1 MNTKIISVIG
11 PHAGEELD
19 YIISRKKSDIEK
31 FGFTFW
37 FFKKN
42 YLCNDKLILEYKPII
57 VNFLAPKVKGTAKDT
72 KVAKIAQQ
80 YSLDNINWVDI
91 PPDMSSV
98 TGNIHK
104 NSIALMISG
113 LVYSKTG
120 IFLSGYQNAKDSPIK
135 LNQFSSTQVIK
146 EVTSSISDNYRED
159 LLTGQLYQQGF
170 AFLR

>member
-1 MNTKIISVIG
+1 MKSYIISVIG
-11 PHAGEELD
+11 PHAGEDLD

-42 YLCNDKLILEYKPII
+42 YLCNDKIILEYKPTI

-91 PPDMSSV
+91 PLEMSSV

-104 NSIALMISG
+104 NSIALMLSG
-113 LVYSKTG
+113 LEWCNTG
-120 IFLSGYQNAKDSPIK
+120 MFLTYYQNVKDLLVK

-146 EVTSSISDNYRED
+146 EISPNISDNYRD
-159 LLTGQLYQQGF
+159 VILTGRLYQQGF

>member
-19 YIISRKKSDIEK
+19 YIISRKRSDIEK

-42 YLCNDKLILEYKPII
+42 YLCNDKLILEYKPTI

-72 KVAKIAQQ
+72 KIAKIAQQ

-91 PPDMSSV
+91 PLEMSLV

-104 NSIALMISG
+104 NSIALMLSG
-113 LVYSKTG
+113 LEWCNTG
-120 IFLSGYQNAKDSPIK
+120 IFLTYYQNAKNLPVK

-146 EVTSSISDNYRED
+146 EMSPNISDNYRD
-159 LLTGQLYQQGF
+159 ILLTGLLHQQGF